1 MEKVIK
7 RYETALQTLATLK
20 IVLDKLEHGIPEEY
34 ALEVRDSAIQRFEYS
49 IDNFWKFLKIYL
61 QEYLKTPTE
70 SESPRGVIK
79 EALSANLLSLEE
91 FKMLMDGI
99 STRNETSHAYNELI
113 AENLAYELPKL
124 YELLHTILVRIK
136 PI

>member
-1 MEKVIK
+1 MEKVIQ

-20 IVLDKLEHGIPEEY
+20 IVLDKLENGVPKEY
-34 ALEVRDSAIQRFEYS
+34 ELEVRDSAIQRFEYS

-99 STRNETSHAYNELI
+99 SSRNETSHAYNELI